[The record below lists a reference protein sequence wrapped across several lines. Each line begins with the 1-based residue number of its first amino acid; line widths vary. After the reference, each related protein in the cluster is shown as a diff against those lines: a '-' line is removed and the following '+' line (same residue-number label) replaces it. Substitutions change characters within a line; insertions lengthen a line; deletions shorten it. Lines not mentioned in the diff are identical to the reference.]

1 MQSWVVVVFGVAVA
15 ACSFEP
21 PPDVRDDVG
30 GALDAAAPLDAVPVL
45 ASCRALR
52 EAGVAVSGV
61 YTLAP
66 AGGAAPFDAY
76 CDMTTDGGGWTLV
89 MKLTSGT
96 TTFEYDAAYWYTE
109 ALLEEADLA
118 PNTAPKGRNAKLRAF
133 NWIAGDDLRLE
144 WIDPPTAFVSPVL
157 EGRTA
162 LELFRGPELLI
173 AGSEASTACNGQLL
187 RGAPGYDD
195 KTMRHGSA
203 RQFFGVNG
211 TDDQTSGAFAKLRFG
226 YGSSDEPPYQWW
238 PYQGIGVQ
246 ACKADR
252 SCYPASVKWTGD
264 NETCT
269 KSGEC
274 ACYGTLYSAGD
285 TSANLWVR

>member
-1 MQSWVVVVFGVAVA
+1 MQSWVVVVFGVGVA

-21 PPDVRDDVG
+21 PPDVPDE
-30 GALDAAAPLDAVPVL
+30 ADAAASTDETPVL
-45 ASCRALR
+45 ESCRALR
-52 EAGVAVSGV
+52 EAGVAASGV
-61 YTLAP
+61 YTLQ
-66 AGGAAPFDAY
+66 AGGAEPFDAY

-89 MKLTSGT
+89 MKLASGT
-96 TTFEYDAAYWYTE
+96 TTFEYDADYWETE

-118 PNTAPKGRNAKLRAF
+118 PNTTPKGRNAKLRAF
-133 NWIAGDDLRLE
+133 NWIAGDELRLE
-144 WIDPPTAFVSPVL
+144 WIDPPATEFVSPVL
-157 EGRTA
+157 DGRTA
-162 LELFRGPELLI
+162 LALFRGPEILI
-173 AGSEASTACNGQLL
+173 AGSEAPTACNGELL

-211 TDDQTSGAFAKLRFG
+211 YDTQSSGAFAKLRFG
-226 YGSSDEPPYQWW
+226 YGSSDEPQYQWW
-238 PYQGIGVQ
+238 PYHAIGAQ

-252 SCYPASVKWTGD
+252 SCYPASVKWSGD

-269 KSGEC
+269 KAGEC